1 MTAEGSFDMFIYD
14 QVLVAMCHVLVAVGG
29 WGDDSSTGIGR
40 VLAQHHVPV
49 VLLLL
54 LLLLLNWAINGATI
68 TGATITSEYK
78 MFVIN

>member
-49 VLLLL
+49 GRLL
-54 LLLLLNWAINGATI
+54 LLLLLNWIINGATI
-68 TGATITSEYK
+68 TGATITSE
-78 MFVIN
+78 